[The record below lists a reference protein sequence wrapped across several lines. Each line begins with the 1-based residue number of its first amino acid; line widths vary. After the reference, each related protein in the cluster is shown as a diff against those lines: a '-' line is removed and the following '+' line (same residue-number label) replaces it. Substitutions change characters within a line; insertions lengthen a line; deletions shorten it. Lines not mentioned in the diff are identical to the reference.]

1 MKKAPY
7 AATAEVKPLE
17 PYALASRISYF
28 LWGSMP
34 DEFLFDLE
42 VDSRE
47 RANRGRRDPER
58 LAAMRARYAAW
69 EATVPVIPEDAA
81 WSIPYAPS
89 EVARPGSV

>member
-1 MKKAPY
+1 M
-7 AATAEVKPLE
+7 AETLE
-17 PYALASRISYF
+17 
-28 LWGSMP
+28 G

-42 VDSRE
+42 ADSRE

-58 LAAMRARYAAW
+58 LAAMRERYAAW
-69 EATVPVIPEDAA
+69 EATVPMIPEDAD